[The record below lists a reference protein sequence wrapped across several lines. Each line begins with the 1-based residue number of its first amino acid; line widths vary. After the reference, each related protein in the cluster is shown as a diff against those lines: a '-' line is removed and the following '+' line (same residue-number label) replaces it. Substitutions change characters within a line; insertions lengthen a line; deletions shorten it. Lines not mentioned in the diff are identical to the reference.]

1 MLLAGILLDPTL
13 DHSESI
19 NIAIEI
25 FTNLYQNPTAARL
38 LEFVKALVPLVEKG
52 RVPVDAKFPVETG
65 LFDDLLN
72 FDFNSF
78 SGDNSLSWLMDL
90 Q

>member
-1 MLLAGILLDPTL
+1 MFLAGILLNPTL
-13 DHSESI
+13 EHTGSI
-19 NIAIEI
+19 NTALEI
-25 FTNLYQNPTAARL
+25 FTNLSQNPTAARL
-38 LEFVKALVPLVEKG
+38 LEFVKALVPLVVKG
-52 RVPVDAKFPVETG
+52 RIPVDAGFPVETA

-78 SGDNSLSWLMDL
+78 SGDNSLSWLTDL